1 MKLRKIK
8 LSDLSDAGLKDK
20 ELNALRGGVDGAF
33 CGCSC
38 YWADKGGSSSADNS
52 DANWDQG
59 SISKQGCSQYV
70 TEGFD
75 IELRPGCNESN
86 PGAS

>member
-20 ELNALRGGVDGAF
+20 ELNALRGGVSGEY

-38 YWADKGGSSSADNS
+38 YWADKGGSSIADNS

-59 SISKQGCSQYV
+59 SISMQGCSQYA
-70 TEGFD
+70 TAGFE
-75 IELRPGCNESN
+75 IEVCDDCNER
-86 PGAS
+86 